1 MLVLAATQRS
11 HLAKLVDGHNIGFLL
26 ERTIKLLRQLRHISE
41 TLWEDARILECVAQ
55 VVRNEGPLSSSFS
68 SFTG

>member
-11 HLAKLVDGHNIGFLL
+11 HLSKLVEKHNIVGLL
-26 ERTIKLLRQLRHISE
+26 ERTIEFLRRLKQISE

-55 VVRNEGPLSSSFS
+55 VVRNDGPPSSSFS
-68 SFTG
+68 SSTG